1 MNTAKSH
8 SARTLAILVVVLLLG
23 AMAVAA
29 QQAELIA
36 RGKVT
41 YRIYCQNC
49 HGDAGRGDGR
59 VAQWLSVKP
68 TDLTQITRKS
78 NGTFPFDRI
87 YRVIDGREEVAV
99 HGMRDMP
106 IWGQLFVETSGNEDQ
121 VRGKILQLIR
131 YLESIQE
138 TDGQPAAGH

>member
-8 SARTLAILVVVLLLG
+8 PARSLAVLVVVLLVG

-29 QQAELIA
+29 QQVELVA

-49 HGDAGRGDGR
+49 HGDSAHGDGR
-59 VAQWLSVKP
+59 VAQWLTIKP
-68 TDLTQITRKS
+68 ADLTQITKK
-78 NGTFPFDRI
+78 NQGTFPFDRI
-87 YRVIDGREEVAV
+87 YRVIDGREEVAA

-106 IWGQLFVETSGNEDQ
+106 IWGQLFMETSGNEDE
-121 VRGKILQLIR
+121 VRGKVLQLIHF
-131 YLESIQE
+131 LQSIQE
-138 TDGQPAAGH
+138 TGGQ